1 MYFNEKFVEYLDDH
15 LIIYLSDSEQ
25 ILLLKQQQIE
35 RKIVTNSYLMK
46 QSLTIF
52 ISFSASILF
61 TIIAVAL
68 IGRIFIARTA
78 LKLAAQ

>member
-68 IGRIFIARTA
+68 IGCIFIARSA